1 MIHIDDLSVQSMQ
14 RVKVDLTTTH
24 NDHSGTMADINK
36 KHTWIDEDQTQ
47 IEEKRMREFERRDDV
62 SVNEWYE
69 RIDRFLIGS
78 ISHLKHDE

>member
-1 MIHIDDLSVQSMQ
+1 
-14 RVKVDLTTTH
+14 
-24 NDHSGTMADINK
+24 
-36 KHTWIDEDQTQ
+36 
-47 IEEKRMREFERRDDV
+47 MREFERRDDV